1 MPLLSMPAL
10 ARLTAS
16 LPGLLLSL
24 AVAGAG
30 LVLERLEFQLLGFRP
45 IEGLVLA
52 IVVGTVLRSGGRLPP
67 AFAPGIR
74 VSAHFLLECA
84 IVSLG
89 ASVSLAAIGQAGPRL
104 VGGIAVVVLA
114 SIGVSFAIGRMLGL
128 SPKLAFL
135 IAFGNSICG
144 NSAIAASAPVVEASA
159 EDVAAS
165 IAFTAVLGI
174 AAVLLMPVI
183 GLAIQLSQVQYGVF
197 AGLTVYAVP
206 QVLAATAPMGAVSL
220 QTGTLVK
227 LVRVLMLGP
236 LLFVVGLARGL
247 GGRHVSIAHV
257 LPWFILGFAVMAALR
272 AADLF
277 SPAALSVLAST
288 SSLFTT
294 MAMAGLGLT
303 VDVRSLRQA
312 GGRVILAAA
321 VSLVA
326 LCIISMAMIRLLGI
340 M

>member
-30 LVLERLEFQLLGFRP
+30 LILERLEFRLLGFRP

-52 IVVGTVLRSGGRLPP
+52 IVVGTVLRSSVRLPP
-67 AFAPGIR
+67 AFTPGIR

-104 VGGIAVVVLA
+104 VGGIAIVVLA

-174 AAVLLMPVI
+174 AAVLLMPII
-183 GLAIQLSQVQYGVF
+183 GLAIHLSQVQYGVF

-236 LLFVVGLARGL
+236 LLFIVGLARGL

-340 M
+340 L

>member
-1 MPLLSMPAL
+1 MPPL
-10 ARLTAS
+10 ARLTS
-16 LPGLLLSL
+16 PLPGLLLSL

-30 LVLERLEFQLLGFRP
+30 LLLERLELQFLGFRP

-52 IVVGTVLRSGGRLPP
+52 IIVGTVVRSSVRLPP

-74 VSAHFLLECA
+74 IAAHFLLECA
-84 IVSLG
+84 IVTLG
-89 ASVSLAAIGQAGPRL
+89 ASIGLAAIGQAGPRL

-114 SIGVSFAIGRMLGL
+114 SIAVSFAIGRMLGL

-236 LLFVVGLARGL
+236 LLFVIGLARGL

-257 LPWFILGFAVMAALR
+257 LPWFILGFAIMAALR
-272 AADLF
+272 AADVF
-277 SPAALSVLAST
+277 SSAALSALAST

-321 VSLVA
+321 VSLAA

-340 M
+340 L

>member
-30 LVLERLEFQLLGFRP
+30 LILERLEFRLLGFRP

-52 IVVGTVLRSGGRLPP
+52 IVVGTVLRSSVRLPP
-67 AFAPGIR
+67 AFTPGIR

-114 SIGVSFAIGRMLGL
+114 SIGVSFAISRMLGL

-174 AAVLLMPVI
+174 AAVLLMPII
-183 GLAIQLSQVQYGVF
+183 GLAIHLSQVQYGVF

-236 LLFVVGLARGL
+236 LLFIVGLARGL

-340 M
+340 L

>member
-30 LVLERLEFQLLGFRP
+30 LILERLEFRLLGFRP

-52 IVVGTVLRSGGRLPP
+52 IVVGTVLRSSVRLPP
-67 AFAPGIR
+67 AFTPGIR

-174 AAVLLMPVI
+174 AAVLLMPII
-183 GLAIQLSQVQYGVF
+183 GLAIHLSQVQYGVF

-236 LLFVVGLARGL
+236 LLFIVGLARGL

-340 M
+340 L

>member
-1 MPLLSMPAL
+1 MPLLTMPAL
-10 ARLTAS
+10 ARLTAP

-30 LVLERLEFQLLGFRP
+30 LLLERLELQFLGSRP

-52 IVVGTVLRSGGRLPP
+52 IVVGTVVRSSVRLPP

-74 VSAHFLLECA
+74 IAAHFLLECA
-84 IVSLG
+84 IVTLG
-89 ASVSLAAIGQAGPRL
+89 ASISLAAIGQAGPRL

-114 SIGVSFAIGRMLGL
+114 SIAVSFAIGRMLGL

-236 LLFVVGLARGL
+236 LLFVIGLARGL

-257 LPWFILGFAVMAALR
+257 LPWFILGFAIMAALR
-272 AADLF
+272 AAGVF
-277 SPAALSVLAST
+277 SSAALSALAST

-321 VSLVA
+321 VSLAA

-340 M
+340 L

>member
-1 MPLLSMPAL
+1 MPSL

-30 LVLERLEFQLLGFRP
+30 LLLEWLEWHFLGSRP

-52 IVVGTVLRSGGRLPP
+52 IVVGTVLRSSVRLPP

-74 VSAHFLLECA
+74 VAAHFLLECA
-84 IVSLG
+84 IVTLG
-89 ASVSLAAIGQAGPRL
+89 ASISLAAIGQAGPRL

-114 SIGVSFAIGRMLGL
+114 SIAVSFAIGRMLGL

-174 AAVLLMPVI
+174 AAVLLMPII
-183 GLAIQLSQVQYGVF
+183 GRAIQLSQVQYGVF

-206 QVLAATAPMGAVSL
+206 QVLAATAPMGAISL

-236 LLFVVGLARGL
+236 LLFVIGLARGL

-257 LPWFILGFAVMAALR
+257 LPWFILGFAIMAALR
-272 AADLF
+272 AAGVF
-277 SPAALSVLAST
+277 SSAAVSALAST

-321 VSLVA
+321 VSLAA

-340 M
+340 L